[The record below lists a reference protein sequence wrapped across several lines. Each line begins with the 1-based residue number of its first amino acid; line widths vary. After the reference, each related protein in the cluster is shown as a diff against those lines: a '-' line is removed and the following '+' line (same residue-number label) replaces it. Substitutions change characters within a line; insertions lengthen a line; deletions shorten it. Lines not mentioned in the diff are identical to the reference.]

1 MPFLP
6 FRDSLEERAGPIHT
20 NLLLVLR
27 PLHANFLGCHELL
40 SLDLLL
46 AIRSQQA
53 GNEDAFHVSAL
64 LRLRIGVVLGSC
76 LGLVDGEGLLMD
88 HVKLF

>member
-6 FRDSLEERAGPIHT
+6 LLDGLKKKASPVHT

-27 PLHANFLGCHELL
+27 ALHANFLGCHELL

-46 AIRSQQA
+46 AIRSQQTR
-53 GNEDAFHVSAL
+53 NEDAFHVAAF

-76 LGLVDGEGLLMD
+76 CFLMNGEGLLVD